1 MKRLGSIN
9 IHNHEALVDG
19 RRKIYDVAKE
29 LNYNESSAMRLSII
43 FSELTRTSYMD
54 PAGAEVSICTTEK
67 ENCNGLEFKF
77 TLPDN
82 GRKLPPAESFFD
94 IYEKRRQKDNKICI
108 KGFKSFLNPSY
119 TPSANVLDK
128 IKQIVGLPSR
138 EVMFEEMSKLSR
150 AVEQSP
156 VTVLITDEKG
166 HIEYVNPQFCKL
178 TGYTPNEVIGKNPR
192 ILKSEGVLPEEFYKN
207 LWKTITRG
215 DIWYGEVCNKKKDGT
230 VFWESS
236 SISPIRNAYGQIS
249 HFVSIKVDIT
259 EKQRMMKEIES
270 AKTMADEANKAKGDF
285 LANMSHEIR
294 TPMNAIIGMN
304 LLLQK
309 TKLTK
314 KQKNYADKVGQ
325 AAHNLL
331 GIIND
336 ILDFSKIEAGKLDV
350 ENVEFDL
357 NEVFDN
363 LANLINIKA
372 EEKNL
377 ELLFDIAPE
386 VPRNLV
392 GDPLRL
398 GQVLL
403 NLCSNAIKFTEKGE
417 IVISVKVNNKTVKK
431 ADIQFSV
438 RDTGIGMT
446 PEQQSKMFQSFS
458 QADASTT
465 RKFGGTGLGLSIAKK
480 LVIMMGGDISLK
492 SKADF
497 GSEFSFN
504 IVTGRHHNEIE
515 KFRVPPED
523 LAGMKV
529 LIVDDYE
536 STRQVLQNYV
546 EDFGFHVRAMK
557 SGQEAVMEINKSIEI
572 ESRPYDLILMDW
584 KMPGM
589 NGLEAAEII
598 KKTPGISENLHIIML
613 SNYCRE
619 DIMQK
624 ADNSNL
630 DAFMTKPVSQ
640 SQLLDTIM
648 NIFGKTVHERSAAS
662 QLNQEIDSIDGA
674 KNRHILLVEDNEIN
688 QEVAIGLLE
697 ETVDHVD
704 IANNGQEA
712 IDIIREKGEDY
723 FDLVLMDLQMPVMDG
738 YEATENIRNKLNFT
752 NLPIVAMSADA
763 MVGVQDRCIQIG
775 MSDYLTKPINPQA
788 LFTVLRNWL
797 KADDL
802 VIPPETSS
810 EKITEIEGLDAS
822 TGLTRSGGKLKT
834 YKSILKRFCSNNE
847 NLVNELKEAIDSD
860 NKEVSVRL
868 AHTVKG
874 VTGNIGAMDLSQK
887 AAEIE
892 HDLKEDEPDKAVE
905 KLDDFDQNLNK
916 VITSILNSDLM
927 KEEAKTVTFD
937 PEKCS
942 SLISK
947 LTQLLEDSDSDAIEC
962 VDELLEMERDS
973 DLEDISDLINNF
985 EFDDA
990 SQKLVEFIEKH
1001 NLR

>member
-1 MKRLGSIN
+1 MKKLGSIN
-9 IHNHEALVDG
+9 IHNQDALVDG
-19 RRKIYDVAKE
+19 RRKIYDLAKE
-29 LNYNESSAMRLSII
+29 LNYNESSSMRLSVI
-43 FSELTRTSYMD
+43 FSEFVRAGYMD
-54 PAGAEVSICTTEK
+54 SAGVEVSVCITER
-67 ENCNGLEFKF
+67 ESRHGLEFKF
-77 TLPDN
+77 TLTDN
-82 GRKLPPAESFFD
+82 GTKLPPGESFFD
-94 IYEKRRQKDNKICI
+94 IYEKRRKKNQIYI
-108 KGFKSFLNPSY
+108 KGFKSFSNPNY
-119 TPSANVLDK
+119 YPSDMELDK
-128 IKQIVGLPSR
+128 VKQIVRLPSR

-156 VTVLITDEKG
+156 VTVLITDEQG
-166 HIEYVNPQFCKL
+166 NIEYVNPQFCKL
-178 TGYTPNEVIGKNPR
+178 TGYTPKEVIGQNPR
-192 ILKSEGVLPEEFYKN
+192 ILKSEGALPEETYKN
-207 LWKTITRG
+207 LWNTITRG
-215 DIWYGEVCNKKKDGT
+215 EVWYGEVCNKKKDGT
-230 VFWESS
+230 VFWESA
-236 SISPIRNAYGQIS
+236 SISPIRNTNGEIS

-259 EKQRMMKEIES
+259 EKQRMMKEIET

-309 TKLTK
+309 TKLSK

-350 ENVEFDL
+350 EDIEFDL
-357 NEVFDN
+357 NGVFDN

-386 VPRNLV
+386 VPRNLI

-417 IVISVKVNNKTVKK
+417 IVITVKVNEKTEKK

-465 RKFGGTGLGLSIAKK
+465 RRFGGTGLGLSIAKK
-480 LVIMMGGDISLK
+480 LVIMMGGDISLT
-492 SKADF
+492 SKVGF
-497 GSEFSFN
+497 GSEFTFN
-504 IVTGRHHNEIE
+504 IVTGRHHNDIE
-515 KFRVPPED
+515 RYQVPPED
-523 LAGMKV
+523 LVGMKV

-546 EDFGFHVRAMK
+546 EDFGFDVTVVK
-557 SGQEAVMEINKSIEI
+557 SGQEAIMAINKSIET
-572 ESRPYDLILMDW
+572 ETKPYDLILMDW

-589 NGLEAAEII
+589 NGIETSDII
-598 KKTPGISENLHIIML
+598 KNTPGVSKDLHIIML

-619 DIMQK
+619 DIIQK

-630 DAFMTKPVSQ
+630 SAFLTKPVSQ
-640 SQLLDTIM
+640 SQLYDTIM
-648 NIFGKTVHERSAAS
+648 NIFGKTIHAKTAGIQQGQKVSNIE
-662 QLNQEIDSIDGA
+662 GV
-674 KNRHILLVEDNEIN
+674 KNRHILLVEDNVIN
-688 QEVAIGLLE
+688 QEVTTGLLE

-704 IANNGQEA
+704 IANNGREA
-712 IDIIREKGEDY
+712 VEMIKEKGEDH
-723 FDLVLMDLQMPVMDG
+723 FDIVLMDLQMPEMDG
-738 YEATENIRNKLNFT
+738 YEATKHIREKLKFT
-752 NLPIVAMSADA
+752 KLPVVAMSADA
-763 MVGVQDRCIQIG
+763 MVGVKDRCMKIG

-788 LFTVLRNWL
+788 LFSVLRTWL
-797 KADDL
+797 KAEDL
-802 VIPPETSS
+802 VAPS
-810 EKITEIEGLDAS
+810 EKSNEEIEEIEGLDTS
-822 TGLTRSGGKLKT
+822 SGLIRAGGKLKT
-834 YKSILKRFCSNNE
+834 YKSILKRFCANNE
-847 NLVNELKEAIDSD
+847 KVAEEIKEAIGSD

-874 VTGNIGAMDLSQK
+874 VTGNIGAVGLSQK

-892 HDLKEDEPDKAVE
+892 HDLKENQPEKAVE
-905 KLDDFDQNLNK
+905 KLNDFDQNLNL
-916 VITSILNSDLM
+916 VIASIRNSGLI
-927 KEEAKTVTFD
+927 KEEEKIVKFD
-937 PEKCS
+937 PAKCS
-942 SLISK
+942 ALISK
-947 LTQLLEDSDSDAIEC
+947 LSELLEDNDSDALEC
-962 VDELLEMERDS
+962 VDELLEMERD
-973 DLEDISDLINNF
+973 DHLQKLSDLINNF
-985 EFDDA
+985 EFEDA
-990 SQKLVEFIEKH
+990 SLQLEKFKEMN